1 MDLIVILIVDLIV
14 IKGYNMDLMITD
26 LIYGSNSNMDL
37 IVMGQNSDSYY

>member
-1 MDLIVILIVDLIV
+1 
-14 IKGYNMDLMITD
+14 MDLMITD